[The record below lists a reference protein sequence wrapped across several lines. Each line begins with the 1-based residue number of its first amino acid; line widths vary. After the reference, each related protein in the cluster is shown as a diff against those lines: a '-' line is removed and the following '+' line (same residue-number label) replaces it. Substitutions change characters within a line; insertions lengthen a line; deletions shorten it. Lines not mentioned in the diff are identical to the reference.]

1 MCSVPLGFT
10 TSNSSLNLAL
20 YVKEGSIPFFYE
32 LDSVSNVL
40 GLTTC
45 WGGMAV
51 KEERQE
57 RFQRQKKPAS
67 LGCPDMIL
75 QGRYTQGS
83 LYYSTAG

>member
-40 GLTTC
+40 GTDYVLE
-45 WGGMAV
+45 W
-51 KEERQE
+51 E
-57 RFQRQKKPAS
+57 
-67 LGCPDMIL
+67 GC
-75 QGRYTQGS
+75 QGRETGEIS
-83 LYYSTAG
+83 KSKKASFPGLPRHDT